1 MTTPLPPSNL
11 QAAPGV
17 RRASPILAYAF
28 AGLIAASFTLGI
40 WGLLR
45 EKRAAVLAV
54 TGGYLVYEVGVS
66 GLLGVAA
73 GIGVARRMRRGGV
86 PAGQASEGGQV
97 PAMSVLIAAYNERSC
112 IEATIESAR
121 AQNGLDFEILVASDG
136 SADGMNEFLIERYV
150 LRETGSAP
158 GWPVLVSETDPRL
171 KFLVLPKVGKGHAL
185 NAVLARAKFDLVATL
200 DADTYLVPGSLASLA
215 ATFQDSRVAA
225 AGGFIYIRNAGVGGP
240 WLARYQY
247 WEYLKNFMWRVGLV
261 ELDVCLQV
269 SGAFGAFRTA
279 TLRELGGFDGASGVE
294 DYEIIFRLHE
304 RLRLAGRADH
314 RVEVAPGAVA
324 LTDGPENPSAFI
336 AQRTRWFAGFLQTL
350 WDYRTMVGDRRLG
363 ALGWLLLPIKCID
376 ALLPIWGVLSLG
388 ILVAALASGIESLQI
403 TAAALFGGKVLIEL
417 ANAAIVWAC
426 HRAMFGDRHFAVR
439 MWPYILTEGLV
450 FHWFRQ
456 IAVLR
461 AYVRAF
467 NRRQNWEQPRWR
479 GEPPPAQGVGPSEI
493 PCNLA
498 GSIGYVPPRAR
509 RGLFP

>member
-1 MTTPLPPSNL
+1 MVPPGSPRSTP
-11 QAAPGV
+11 
-17 RRASPILAYAF
+17 IFAYVF
-28 AGLIAASFTLGI
+28 AGLIAASFTLGM

-45 EKRAAVLAV
+45 ERREAVLAV
-54 TGGYLVYEVGVS
+54 TGGYLIYEMGVS
-66 GLLGVAA
+66 GLLAVAA

-86 PAGQASEGGQV
+86 PAGGAPETEA

-112 IEATIESAR
+112 IEATIESVR
-121 AQNGLDFEILVASDG
+121 AQTGLEFEILVASDG
-136 SADGMNEFLIERYV
+136 SNDGMNEFLITRYD
-150 LRETGSAP
+150 LRSAVSSS
-158 GWPVLVSETDPRL
+158 GWQILTSEIDPRL
-171 KFLVLPKVGKGHAL
+171 QVLALPKVGKGHAL
-185 NAVLARAKFDLVATL
+185 NAALALAKFDLVSTL
-200 DADTYLVPGSLASLA
+200 DADTDLAPGALASLA
-215 ATFQDSRVAA
+215 ATFWDPDVAS
-225 AGGFIYIRNAGVGGP
+225 AGGFVYIRNAGEGGP

-261 ELDVCLQV
+261 EMDVCLQV

-279 TLRELGGFDGASGVE
+279 ILRELGGFDGDSSVE

-304 RLRLAGRADH
+304 CLRVAGRADR

-324 LTDGPENPSAFI
+324 LTDGPETPSAFI
-336 AQRTRWFAGFLQTL
+336 AQRTRWFAGFLQTM
-350 WDYRTMVGDRRLG
+350 WDYRSMVGNRRLG

-376 ALLPIWGVLSLG
+376 ALLPIWGVLSLS
-388 ILVAALASGIESLQI
+388 ILVAALASGIEAFQI
-403 TAAALFGGKVLIEL
+403 TAVALFGGKVVIEL
-417 ANAAIVWAC
+417 ANAAIVWTC

-479 GEPPPAQGVGPSEI
+479 GEPPSPQEVGESKI